1 MHEMQT
7 VSAIQYSFNTP
18 DLRIIEVFIPGYNT
32 IFDSEGRILH
42 ADDGPRTI
50 KGQITIPIELPK
62 PLVDQIVSIANM
74 KLEIKQK
81 REKLDS
87 DLKKHWVN

>member
-1 MHEMQT
+1 MHETQT

-18 DLRIIEVFIPGYNT
+18 DLCIIEVFIPGYNT
-32 IFDSEGRILH
+32 IFNTVDQILP
-42 ADDGPRTI
+42 ADGPRTI
-50 KGQITIPIELPK
+50 KGQITIPVELPK

-87 DLKKHWVN
+87 DLKKYWVN